1 MNLGRP
7 ADPRPKGTGDHS
19 RPEKRG
25 QPKSARRT
33 SRKTRAAGPGADSS
47 KPNPGRRIRT
57 PAATLTPSGD
67 AVCRCMNSLHRQARA
82 A

>member
-1 MNLGRP
+1 MNLGHP
-7 ADPRPKGTGDHS
+7 AHLRPKGTGDHS

-25 QPKSARRT
+25 QPTSAKRT
-33 SRKTRAAGPGADSS
+33 SRQTRTARPGADSS

-67 AVCRCMNSLHRQARA
+67 AACRGMNSLHRQARA